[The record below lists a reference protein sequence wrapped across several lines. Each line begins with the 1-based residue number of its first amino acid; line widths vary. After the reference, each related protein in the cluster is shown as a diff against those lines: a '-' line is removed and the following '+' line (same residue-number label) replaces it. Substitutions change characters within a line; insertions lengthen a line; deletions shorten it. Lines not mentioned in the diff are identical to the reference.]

1 MALSLNIAAMQV
13 GAALNAID
21 PTQYSF
27 GQTLSGTGVLNDS
40 ERRAVQEIYDA
51 LVSADGDVVR
61 LICQTP
67 GHGHRRDFFTTQT
80 NVTHTGQLTSPGA
93 GSPGRIGPVES
104 VIFSI
109 AGGSAPGPRPAVEFD
124 KLEIY
129 YENLNPMGLISI
141 DPHYSV
147 EGETVYHNGAALA
160 AITGGVVSVN
170 VTFCAYARGN
180 ANPPVLQ
187 SPDEYTNPV
196 VAKALAMLFAKEGH
210 HTEAGGFY
218 EQVWQA
224 YAKDIAEGATS
235 LRSLPALAQG

>member
-1 MALSLNIAAMQV
+1 MAISLSIAYNQV
-13 GAALNAID
+13 ASALNALD
-21 PTQYSF
+21 VSSYVAPP
-27 GQTLSGTGVLNDS
+27 GTAASLNDT

-67 GHGHRRDFFTTQT
+67 GHGHRRDFFTAQT
-80 NVTHTGQLTSPGA
+80 NVTHTGQLNS
-93 GSPGRIGPVES
+93 RIGPVES

-109 AGGSAPGPRPAVEFD
+109 TGGSAPGPRPAVEFD

-129 YENLNPMGLISI
+129 YENLNPMGLISV

-170 VTFCAYARGN
+170 VTFCAYARSN